1 MVTTSKA
8 NQILEQYNPKQ
19 YGSKMRDF
27 QPSWYKKYPWIHYST
42 KTKKVTCF
50 PCNKYGQNKLFS
62 FDNWKKTERLRK
74 HSLSE
79 SHLLAMLKWAD
90 SKAATFKQNNILIQV
105 RSQHA
110 AEVAD
115 NRKYLKIMIENVSFL
130 AKQNIS
136 FRGHKE
142 KREDLTVLS
151 SINRGNFLELVSLR
165 SKDSGF
171 LHGRLKSYFSKKGFG
186 QWTSS
191 KIQNEII
198 DLLASFTRKGII
210 QQINNTNA
218 GGAYTGVIYDETS
231 DIR

>member
-1 MVTTSKA
+1 
-8 NQILEQYNPKQ
+8 
-19 YGSKMRDF
+19 
-27 QPSWYKKYPWIHYST
+27 
-42 KTKKVTCF
+42 
-50 PCNKYGQNKLFS
+50 
-62 FDNWKKTERLRK
+62 
-74 HSLSE
+74 
-79 SHLLAMLKWAD
+79 MLKLAD

-110 AEVAD
+110 VEVAD

-151 SINRGNFLELVSLR
+151 SINRGNFLELVSLC
-165 SKDSGF
+165 SKDSWF

-198 DLLASFTRKGII
+198 DLLASFTRKRII
-210 QQINNTNA
+210 QQINNTNV
-218 GGAYTGVIYDETS
+218 GGTKTGFICV
-231 DIR
+231 